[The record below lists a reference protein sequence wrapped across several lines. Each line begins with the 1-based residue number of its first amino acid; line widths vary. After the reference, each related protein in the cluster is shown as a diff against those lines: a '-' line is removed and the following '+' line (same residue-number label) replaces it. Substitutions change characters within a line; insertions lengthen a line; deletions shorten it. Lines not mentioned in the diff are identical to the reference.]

1 MLTARVEPFTFF
13 SSFLHSCG
21 MCFYIEVLYD
31 YITMVIVGMF
41 TRESTLSITL
51 TLLGIMKMPEQ
62 AYVDRPLLTIVNNN
76 NKYLYSA
83 FL

>member
-1 MLTARVEPFTFF
+1 
-13 SSFLHSCG
+13 
-21 MCFYIEVLYD
+21 
-31 YITMVIVGMF
+31 MVIVGMF